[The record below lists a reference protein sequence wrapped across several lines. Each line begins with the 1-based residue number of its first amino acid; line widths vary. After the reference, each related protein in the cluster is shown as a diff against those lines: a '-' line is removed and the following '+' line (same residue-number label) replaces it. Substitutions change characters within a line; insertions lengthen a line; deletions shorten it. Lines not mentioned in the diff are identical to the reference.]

1 MRQVLVLAIVFMLL
15 WVVAVPLLYLVLL
28 LRCRGAILAHQ
39 PTGLSRAVRF
49 LWKEYKDGYY
59 LWELFEVLKKLALTN
74 VLLAADVEHGSSRF
88 LRLVIALM
96 VCFVALTLHLLALP
110 FRKADDNLRPSRGLE
125 GRAA

>member
-1 MRQVLVLAIVFMLL
+1 MEQVRVLAFIFIVLWPVLVPLSYLL
-15 WVVAVPLLYLVLL
+15 LL

-110 FRKADDNLRPSRGLE
+110 FRKADDNLRLSGV
-125 GRAA
+125 

>member
-1 MRQVLVLAIVFMLL
+1 MRQVLVIAIVFMLL
-15 WVVAVPLLYLVLL
+15 WVVAVPFLYLVLL

-110 FRKADDNLRPSRGLE
+110 FRKADDNLRPSGV
-125 GRAA
+125 